1 MDQFTRL
8 FDDVNF
14 HKGLE
19 IDFCQTDGGKL
30 LTRIGGQAVRSD
42 I

>member
-8 FDDVNF
+8 FDDVSF

-19 IDFCQTDGGKL
+19 IDFCQAAGGKL
-30 LTRIGGQAVRSD
+30 LTRIGGQQVRSH